1 MDKSY
6 RFHVPKNTTPEP
18 KRTRRRFIQ
27 FKASEEPN
35 QFNYRCYQC
44 DTPYTTALS
53 ANAEIEC
60 PSCSSRIIR
69 KESSKKPHVL
79 EAI

>member
-6 RFHVPKNTTPEP
+6 AFRIPKTVEPEQ
-18 KRTRRRFIQ
+18 KRTRRRFVPFKPVETVNQ
-27 FKASEEPN
+27 FK
-35 QFNYRCYQC
+35 YRCYQC

-53 ANAEIEC
+53 SNTEIEC

-69 KESSKKPHVL
+69 KEASKKPHIIQAV
-79 EAI
+79 

>member
-6 RFHVPKNTTPEP
+6 AFRVPKTEQKEQKRVRRRYVAFNTT
-18 KRTRRRFIQ
+18 
-27 FKASEEPN
+27 EESN

-53 ANAEIEC
+53 SGTEIEC
-60 PSCSSRIIR
+60 PNCSSRIIR
-69 KESSKKPHVL
+69 KEASKKPHVL